1 MPALPPSSD
10 FTGAAVT
17 EGQFKTALTSLRGFL
32 ADLLGTT
39 GTQAAALAALG
50 ALSGSQT
57 SKSSNYT
64 VVAADRGKVI
74 ECTATLTLSLT
85 AAATL
90 GGAFPFLVM
99 NSGSGTVTIDPSG
112 SETID
117 DKATISVAAGKSVLV
132 VCNGAE
138 FYTVGADAGSG
149 WLGGMQ
155 VFTSSGTFTVPEGVT
170 KVKVTV
176 VGGGGNGGAQVGGG
190 ASGGGGS
197 GGVAI
202 KLVSGL
208 SPGGAVSVTV
218 GAVAG
223 TSSFGSHCS
232 ATGGSTGS
240 SPGGGTGGTATG
252 GDVNI
257 NGQVGGAGIASTL
270 GGNGASSVVG
280 QGAPYLTTDNPA
292 AGLPA
297 RGYGAAG
304 SGARRSGVGTST
316 GGAGAPGIVIVEW

>member
-117 DKATISVAAGKSVLV
+117 DKTTISVAAGKSVLV

-138 FYTVGADAGSG
+138 FYTVGADSGGG

-176 VGGGGNGGAQVGGG
+176 VGGGGNGGAGG
-190 ASGGGGS
+190 ATAGITQSGGR
-197 GGVAI
+197 
-202 KLVSGL
+202 
-208 SPGGAVSVTV
+208 P
-218 GAVAG
+218 
-223 TSSFGSHCS
+223 
-232 ATGGSTGS
+232 
-240 SPGGGTGGTATG
+240 
-252 GDVNI
+252 
-257 NGQVGGAGIASTL
+257 
-270 GGNGASSVVG
+270 GAS
-280 QGAPYLTTDNPA
+280 
-292 AGLPA
+292 
-297 RGYGAAG
+297 
-304 SGARRSGVGTST
+304 
-316 GGAGAPGIVIVEW
+316 